1 MKKFLNW
8 LNSSASDFVLFV
20 IALVLANL
28 VASHAFLRCDLTG
41 PKSYSLSPASVQV
54 VKTLEEPLSIKVFF
68 SPNLP
73 APYNSVD
80 QYVHDILVEY
90 KGKANKNFSYE
101 FFDMNKEENAK
112 LAGEYNLQQ
121 IQIQELKNNEVG
133 FKQAWMGI
141 VITYADRIE
150 KLDGLTTSDGLEYK
164 ITTTISKMISTAS
177 TLAGLNGKV
186 QLTLYKTEKLSA
198 FNIAGFDQLDTTVK
212 NAYAA
217 VNKKNNNR
225 IEFNTVDPA
234 PAEISA
240 LVAKYGL
247 QGLNWNDPKLGSGS
261 GVLGLVL
268 EYGNNFRLVPVQM
281 TRTIFGQNAIA
292 GLNNLEDSLADSLQ
306 SLVSKSVEIGY
317 VTGHDEASLDDDQ
330 QGAARFNNLV
340 SDIYTFKPLD
350 LSKDDI
356 PANLTSIVINGPK
369 KTFSDSEL
377 YKIDQFLMK
386 GGNLILFLDPFD
398 QQIPQGQAAYYQQP
412 TYTPIQTGLE
422 KLLAKY
428 GIKPGTN
435 YVLDENC
442 YQATPQGQGKIP
454 LYYAPQLQ
462 RNLLDKKSVI
472 TKNLGYVI
480 FLQNGS
486 LDIGGAQAS
495 KDEKVTIL
503 AKSSPKSWLMS
514 RNIHLN
520 PMMMQPPEDK
530 STESSENLAVLV
542 EGKFSSAFDKAPES
556 DESTNTADANKGV
569 AVSNHL
575 SSSVQSGKIFISG
588 SSQIT
593 SPQLIDENGSQ
604 PIALFIRNVIDY
616 MNGNADLCT
625 MRTKGLSLNTLN
637 TSNGAAVNAAKYFDQ
652 YGLVVIVALLGL
664 LIWRL
669 RVSRRQRIRMTY
681 NPNDTREIN
690 TKKSSAKNKDGKK

>member
-1 MKKFLNW
+1 MKKLLNW

-20 IALVLANL
+20 IALVLVNL
-28 VASHAFLRCDLTG
+28 VASRAFVRCDLTG

-54 VKTLEEPLSIKVFF
+54 VKTLEEPLSVKVFF

-80 QYVHDILVEY
+80 QYVRDILVEY

-112 LAGEYNLQQ
+112 LAGEYNLRQ
-121 IQIQELKNNEVG
+121 IQIQEVKNNEVG
-133 FKQAWMGI
+133 FKQAWMGMA
-141 VITYADRIE
+141 ITYADRIE
-150 KLDGLTTSDGLEYK
+150 TLDGLTTSDGLEYK
-164 ITTTISKMISTAS
+164 ITTTISKMISTAN
-177 TLAGLNGKV
+177 TLAGLSGKV
-186 QLTLYKTEKLSA
+186 QLTLYKTAKLSS
-198 FNIAGFDQLDTTVK
+198 FNIAGFDQIDKAVTA
-212 NAYAA
+212 AYNA
-217 VNKKNNNR
+217 VNKKNLNR
-225 IEFNTVDPA
+225 IEFNTIDPA
-234 PAEISA
+234 PADIQQ
-240 LVAKYGL
+240 LVTKYGL
-247 QGLNWNDPKLGSGS
+247 QGLNWNDPKLGQGT

-268 EYGNNFRLVPVQM
+268 EYGDSFRLVPLQM
-281 TRTIFGQNAIA
+281 TRTLFGGNAIA
-292 GLNNLEDSLADSLQ
+292 GLTDLENSLAESLQ

-317 VTGHDEASLDDDQ
+317 ITGHDEASLDDND
-330 QGAARFNNLV
+330 QGAGRFNSLV
-340 SDIYTFKPLD
+340 SDLYSFKSLD
-350 LSKDDI
+350 LTKDDI
-356 PANLTSIVINGPK
+356 PVNLTSIVINGPK
-369 KTFSDSEL
+369 KTFADTEL
-377 YKIDQFLMK
+377 YKLDQFLMK

-412 TYTPIQTGLE
+412 SYTPIHTGLE
-422 KLLAKY
+422 TLLAKY

-454 LYYAPQLQ
+454 LYYAPMLQ

-495 KDEKVTIL
+495 PDEKVTIL

-514 RNIHLN
+514 KNIQLN
-520 PMMMQPPEDK
+520 PMSLQPPEDK

-542 EGKFSSAFDKAPES
+542 EGKFQSAYDKAPES
-556 DESTNTADANKGV
+556 GENTNAANASKGV
-569 AVSNHL
+569 AISNHL
-575 SSSVQSGKIFISG
+575 SSSVQSGKIFITG
-588 SSQIT
+588 SAQIT

-604 PIALFIRNVIDY
+604 PIALFIKNVIDY

-652 YGLVVIVALLGL
+652 YGLVVLVALLGL
-664 LIWRL
+664 IIWRL
-669 RVSRRQRIRMTY
+669 RVSRRNRIRMMY
-681 NPNDTREIN
+681 NPDDTREI
-690 TKKSSAKNKDGKK
+690 SSNKGSKNKDGKK

>member
-1 MKKFLNW
+1 MKKLLNW

-20 IALVLANL
+20 IALVLVNL
-28 VASHAFLRCDLTG
+28 VASRAFVRCDLTG

-54 VKTLEEPLSIKVFF
+54 VKTLEEPLSVKVFF

-80 QYVHDILVEY
+80 QYVRDILVEY

-112 LAGEYNLQQ
+112 LAGEYNLRQ
-121 IQIQELKNNEVG
+121 IQIQEVKNNEVG
-133 FKQAWMGI
+133 FKQAWMGMA
-141 VITYADRIE
+141 ITYADRIE
-150 KLDGLTTSDGLEYK
+150 TLDGLTTSDGLEYK
-164 ITTTISKMISTAS
+164 ITTTISKMISTAN
-177 TLAGLNGKV
+177 TLAGLGGKV
-186 QLTLYKTEKLSA
+186 QLTLYKTAKLSS
-198 FNIAGFDQLDTTVK
+198 FNIAGFDQIDKAVTD
-212 NAYAA
+212 AYNA
-217 VNKKNNNR
+217 VNKKNLNR
-225 IEFNTVDPA
+225 IEFNTIDPA
-234 PAEISA
+234 PADIQQ
-240 LVAKYGL
+240 LVTKYGL
-247 QGLNWNDPKLGSGS
+247 QGLNWNDPKLGQGT

-268 EYGNNFRLVPVQM
+268 EYGDSFRLVPLQM
-281 TRTIFGQNAIA
+281 TRTLFGGNAIA
-292 GLNNLEDSLADSLQ
+292 GLTDLENSLAESLQ

-317 VTGHDEASLDDDQ
+317 ITGHDEASLDDND
-330 QGAARFNNLV
+330 QGAGRFNSLV
-340 SDIYTFKPLD
+340 SDLYSFKSLD
-350 LSKDDI
+350 LTKDDI

-369 KTFSDSEL
+369 KTFADTEL
-377 YKIDQFLMK
+377 YKLDQFLMK

-412 TYTPIQTGLE
+412 SYTPIRTGLE
-422 KLLAKY
+422 TLLAKY

-442 YQATPQGQGKIP
+442 YQATPQGQGKVP
-454 LYYAPQLQ
+454 LYYAPMLQ

-495 KDEKVTIL
+495 PDEKVTIL

-514 RNIHLN
+514 KNIQLN
-520 PMMMQPPEDK
+520 PMSLQPPEDK

-542 EGKFSSAFDKAPES
+542 EGKFQSAYDKAPES
-556 DESTNTADANKGV
+556 GESTDAANTSKGV
-569 AVSNHL
+569 AISNHL
-575 SSSVQSGKIFISG
+575 SSSVQSGKIFITG
-588 SSQIT
+588 SAQIT

-604 PIALFIRNVIDY
+604 PIALFIKNVIDY

-637 TSNGAAVNAAKYFDQ
+637 TSNGAAVNAAKYFNQ
-652 YGLVVIVALLGL
+652 YGLVVLVALLGL
-664 LIWRL
+664 IIWRL
-669 RVSRRQRIRMTY
+669 RVSRRNRIRMTY
-681 NPNDTREIN
+681 NPDDTREI
-690 TKKSSAKNKDGKK
+690 SSNKGSKNKDGRK

>member
-28 VASHAFLRCDLTG
+28 VASRAFVRCDLTG

-80 QYVHDILVEY
+80 QYVRDILVEY

-112 LAGEYNLQQ
+112 LAGEYNLRQ
-121 IQIQELKNNEVG
+121 IQIQEVKNNEVG
-133 FKQAWMGI
+133 FKQAWMGMA
-141 VITYADRIE
+141 ITYADRIE
-150 KLDGLTTSDGLEYK
+150 TLDNLTTSDGLEYK

-177 TLAGLNGKV
+177 TLAGLGGKV
-186 QLTLYKTEKLSA
+186 QLTLYKTAKLSS
-198 FNIAGFDQLDTTVK
+198 FNIAGFDQIDKAVTD
-212 NAYAA
+212 AYNA
-217 VNKKNNNR
+217 VNKKNLNR
-225 IEFNTVDPA
+225 IEFNTIDPA
-234 PAEISA
+234 PADIQP
-240 LVAKYGL
+240 LVTKYGL
-247 QGLNWNDPKLGSGS
+247 QGLNWNDPKLGQGS

-268 EYGNNFRLVPVQM
+268 EYGDSFRLVPLQM
-281 TRTIFGQNAIA
+281 TRTLFGGNAIA
-292 GLNNLEDSLADSLQ
+292 GLNNLEDSLTESLQ

-317 VTGHDEASLDDDQ
+317 ITGHDEASLDDND
-330 QGAARFNNLV
+330 QGAGRFNSLV
-340 SDIYTFKPLD
+340 SDLYTFKSLD

-369 KTFSDSEL
+369 KTFADTEL

-412 TYTPIQTGLE
+412 SYTPIHTGLE
-422 KLLAKY
+422 TLLAKY
-428 GIKPGTN
+428 GVKPGTN

-442 YQATPQGQGKIP
+442 YQATPQGRGKIP
-454 LYYAPQLQ
+454 LYYAPMLQ

-486 LDIGGAQAS
+486 LDVTGAQAAQ
-495 KDEKVTIL
+495 DEKVTIL

-514 RNIHLN
+514 KNIQLN
-520 PMMMQPPEDK
+520 PMSLQPPADK
-530 STESSENLAVLV
+530 STEASENLAVLI
-542 EGKFSSAFDKAPES
+542 EGKFPS
-556 DESTNTADANKGV
+556 
-569 AVSNHL
+569 
-575 SSSVQSGKIFISG
+575 
-588 SSQIT
+588 
-593 SPQLIDENGSQ
+593 
-604 PIALFIRNVIDY
+604 
-616 MNGNADLCT
+616 
-625 MRTKGLSLNTLN
+625 
-637 TSNGAAVNAAKYFDQ
+637 
-652 YGLVVIVALLGL
+652 
-664 LIWRL
+664 
-669 RVSRRQRIRMTY
+669 
-681 NPNDTREIN
+681 
-690 TKKSSAKNKDGKK
+690 